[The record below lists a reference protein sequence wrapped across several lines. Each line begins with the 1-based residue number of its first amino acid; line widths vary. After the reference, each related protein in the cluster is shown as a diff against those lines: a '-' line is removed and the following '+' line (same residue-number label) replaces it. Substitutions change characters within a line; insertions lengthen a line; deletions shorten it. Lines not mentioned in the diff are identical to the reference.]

1 MTRWRSRWLLG
12 GAIVAIVLVS
22 GYLFRGPLLGFA
34 LVQGAHVAGY
44 DVAYRSLDE
53 GHGRLSIDH
62 LQVTSIPG
70 EPVLSAD
77 LVAVSYDLTKV
88 FGSPHPFGIT
98 GVEIDR
104 PTLTYIKH
112 SDGTSN
118 ITLPASSASPAPSG
132 PLQIPQ
138 LTFALRNGTI
148 GISDDTRVFAHS
160 RRILVKKIGIDAN
173 LDPAAISKITLA
185 LTLQDADGVFP
196 VTGAGTLDP
205 ARGIELTKIVA
216 KSIGLSALM
225 DYALNSPSLHVAG
238 GEIDNIDARI
248 YGLRNHAGQMDRHVA
263 VTADLDHFQPYLGGI
278 VKPLRDG
285 RGALRVYDRGLAI
298 PKVDGSIAGI
308 PVRIAGSIYN
318 LSNPMLRLGVTGKG
332 DLSKLVTLSDAA
344 KKFPV
349 SGSLAFKLFVE
360 GAATSPMTLVTFSAP
375 HMHYGAFPIDDVGG
389 AIALH
394 GEETAILRTSLAYDG
409 IDVGARGVL
418 ILGKHTD
425 TNIVANVSAPAQR
438 VPYASDLLGA
448 MPVVAFADVGG
459 TDGKLETAGYLG
471 GDTATTH
478 LAGTFAVDGN
488 GIGNIGPITL
498 DGPGNRALYA
508 RVALDRPRGGGGAAY
523 VSLSNFHVATG
534 GKEPTLPG
542 LRLGAVPKITGTLD
556 GDIAAALDGK
566 NVVAGG
572 NVHAQHFEAL
582 GYPIDDVVADA
593 NVSTTTTHPANAR
606 VTGNVRYR
614 GDLAPLALAAGGK
627 IKATGSVDIP
637 VSIAATGTSSLI
649 AQIHGARFT
658 DASVAGIALRSLDGT
673 VGVRGKTIDV
683 YGLQAG
689 IGNGNVVARGSFGN
703 GGTLAVSTSGIDLAT
718 LRSAGL
724 PVTSGNIAALASI
737 QGTAQ
742 SPRLSGG
749 VAANDIGLANAQ
761 AAGIRVN
768 ASTGLSYAD
777 GTFGVSNAIVAAGPA
792 IASLD
797 GSVSGLRGRPQA
809 AHYDFSADLKE
820 ADIATLAHIA
830 HAEALYPEG
839 TLDANV
845 RVAGSGSAPGI
856 TGRVEIPEGS
866 INGLRYRDASVALS
880 GTPRDVHAQHGTIT
894 IGSSVLGFGASVA
907 AGAQSF
913 ALHAPRVD
921 LADFNDYFDP
931 GDLLGGTGSIDAAVA
946 NAPDRLTTSGR
957 VRIENTRVKGFTIG
971 ATRADWS
978 TTGRTIHTDA
988 VVGDRAGHV
997 RAGGDVTLAASAP
1010 LRDALHRTS
1019 LALTTRA
1026 SDVDLAVWLPAA
1038 GVQAPVLGL
1047 INANATLNGTY
1058 PNITANAHA
1067 QLDRG
1072 LVQRIAVRTATIDA
1086 TAARGHATITRAVLA
1101 IDNLQASAMGSVAL
1115 SPQGPF
1121 DLTIDAKT
1129 PDIAALAKTLTGKT
1143 IDASGSIATTARISG
1158 SPKQLSI
1165 ADTTDAQNVRYQKYT
1180 LPRAHAQVAVVPG
1193 RVTVSNT
1200 EVDLQQGKVL
1210 IDGYA
1215 PLNANF
1221 AGIAPTQPVA
1231 LNVAAQGI
1239 DLTQFSA
1246 FFPKNTKL
1254 TGALDGRVGLI
1265 GSLDNPGLSGQLS
1278 LVNGTF
1284 VGPQEMSKITDLN
1297 GQVAF
1302 ANRTVTLQNTSAK
1315 VGGGTISAN
1324 GSVSVPNLRDPA
1336 NSASIAFEAVSNNA
1350 VFNLPD
1356 LFKGRI
1362 NGNITLARAAGADYK
1377 VGGQVAVT
1385 SARIST
1391 TGLLPKGATPTS
1403 TATPLPVDLNL
1414 GVDVGND
1421 VRVQGGPVDIGAKGD
1436 LQIAG
1441 TLAAPTADGTLT
1453 STGGTVS
1460 FYRTFQLQYPSTVAF
1475 DPSDGVIPNIDAT
1488 ATTSIDNPQTD
1499 VTLHVTGPATQ
1510 LNVDLQSDPSY
1521 DKQQI
1526 LGLLVGVQALG
1537 AVSGVASSN
1546 QTGAQA
1552 NPFTALA
1559 QGQLGTLLTQN
1570 VLEPFSSQLGSAV
1583 GLSNLE
1589 VNYQPGG
1596 SLGLG
1601 AQKQIAKNINA
1612 VFAESFNE
1620 PIRETIG
1627 LRATPKPTT
1636 AYQFTFFSQPD
1647 NNRLQTFQASD
1658 FISSNDSV
1666 TASQP
1671 ASGTS
1676 GISASILRR
1685 FH

>member
-12 GAIVAIVLVS
+12 GAIAAVVFVCAF
-22 GYLFRGPLLGFA
+22 LFRASIFGFA

-44 DVAYRSLDE
+44 DVAYRSLDA
-53 GHGRLSIDH
+53 GHGRLAIDH
-62 LQVTSIPG
+62 LQVSSIPG
-70 EPVLSAD
+70 ERVLSAD

-88 FGSPHPFGIT
+88 FGSAHPYGIT
-98 GVEIDR
+98 GVELDR

-112 SDGTSN
+112 ADGSSN
-118 ITLPASSASPAPSG
+118 ITLPASSSSPSPSG

-138 LTFALRNGTI
+138 VTFALRNGTI
-148 GISDDTRVFAHS
+148 GITDDTRIFAHS
-160 RRILVKKIGIDAN
+160 RRILVKNIGIDAN
-173 LDPAAISKITLA
+173 LDPKAISKLKLA
-185 LTLQDADGVFP
+185 LTLQDADGTFP

-205 ARGIELTKIVA
+205 ERGIELTKIVA
-216 KSIGLSALM
+216 KSIGLSALL

-308 PVRIAGSIYN
+308 PVRIAGSIYD
-318 LSNPMLRLGVTGKG
+318 LADPTLRLGITGSG

-349 SGSLAFKLFVE
+349 SGALAFKLFVE
-360 GAATSPMTLVTFSAP
+360 GAATSPITLVTFSAP
-375 HMHYGAFPIDDVGG
+375 HMHYAAFPIDDVGG

-409 IDVGARGVL
+409 IVAGARGVL

-425 TNIVANVSAPAQR
+425 TNIVANVAAPAQR

-448 MPVVAFADVGG
+448 MPVAAFADVSG
-459 TDGKLETAGYLG
+459 TDGKLETAGFLG
-471 GDTATTH
+471 GDTPTTH
-478 LAGTFAVDGN
+478 LAGTFAVDGS
-488 GIGNIGPITL
+488 GLGDIGPITL
-498 DGPGNRALYA
+498 DGPGNRTLYA
-508 RVALDRPRGGGGAAY
+508 RIALDRPRGGGGAAY
-523 VSLSNFHVATG
+523 VSLANIHLATG
-534 GKEPTLPG
+534 GPEPALPG
-542 LRLGAVPKITGTLD
+542 LQLGSVPKISGILD
-556 GDIAAALDGK
+556 GDLAAALDGK
-566 NVVAGG
+566 NVVAAGK
-572 NVHAQHFEAL
+572 VHAQGVEAI
-582 GYPIDDVVADA
+582 GY
-593 NVSTTTTHPANAR
+593 HM
-606 VTGNVRYR
+606 
-614 GDLAPLALAAGGK
+614 
-627 IKATGSVDIP
+627 TGSVEIP
-637 VSIAATGTSSLI
+637 IAIAANGTNSI
-649 AQIHGARFT
+649 VAQIHTARFT
-658 DASVAGIALRSLDGT
+658 NASVAGIALRSLDGT
-673 VGVRGKTIDV
+673 IGVRGKTIDV

-689 IGNGNVVARGSFGN
+689 IGSGNVVARGSFGN

-724 PVTSGNIAALASI
+724 PLTSGSITALASVD
-737 QGTAQ
+737 GSAQ
-742 SPRLSGG
+742 SPHVSGG
-749 VAANDIGLANAQ
+749 IGASDIGLANAQ
-761 AAGIRVN
+761 VAGLKVN
-768 ASTGLSYAD
+768 ASTGLSYAN
-777 GTFGVSNAIVAAGPA
+777 GRLGVSNAIVAAGPA
-792 IASLD
+792 VASLD
-797 GSVSGLRGRPQA
+797 GNVSGLRGTPQA
-809 AHYDFSADLKE
+809 ARYDFTADLKE
-820 ADIATLAHIA
+820 ADIATLARIA
-830 HAEALYPEG
+830 HAGSLYPEG
-839 TLDANV
+839 TVDANV
-845 RVAGSGSAPGI
+845 RVIGSGSRPAI
-856 TGRVEIPEGS
+856 TGAIDIPEGS

-880 GTPRDVHAQHGTIT
+880 GTPGNLRARHGTIT
-894 IGSSVLGFGASVA
+894 IGTSVLGFAADVA
-907 AGAQSF
+907 PSAQSF
-913 ALHAPRVD
+913 ALHAPRID
-921 LADFNDYFDP
+921 LVDFNDYFDS
-931 GDLLGGTGSIDAAVA
+931 GDLLGGTGSIDASVA
-946 NAPDRLTTSGR
+946 SAPDRLSTRGR
-957 VRIENTRVKGFTIG
+957 VRIANTRVKGFTIG
-971 ATRADWS
+971 GTRADWS
-978 TTGRTIHTDA
+978 TAGRTIHTDA

-997 RAGGDVTLAASAP
+997 SANGDVTLAQSAP

-1019 LALTTRA
+1019 LALTTRV

-1047 INANATLNGTY
+1047 VNANATLGGTY
-1058 PNITANAHA
+1058 PNITAQAHGE
-1067 QLDRG
+1067 LDHG
-1072 LVQRIAVRTATIDA
+1072 LVQRIAVRTASIDA
-1086 TAARGHATITRAVLA
+1086 TAARGRATITRAVLA
-1101 IDNLQASAMGSVAL
+1101 IDNLQANAMGSLAL
-1115 SPQGPF
+1115 APQGPF
-1121 DLTIDAKT
+1121 AITIDAKT
-1129 PDIAALAKTLTGKT
+1129 PDVAALAKTLTGKT
-1143 IDASGSIATTARISG
+1143 IDASGAIATTARVSG
-1158 SPKQLSI
+1158 TPTRLSI

-1180 LPRAHAQVAVVPG
+1180 VPRAHAEVAVVPG

-1210 IDGYA
+1210 VDGFA
-1215 PLNANF
+1215 PLNVNF
-1221 AGIAPTQPVA
+1221 AGIAPEQPIA
-1231 LNVAAQGI
+1231 LNVAAQAI
-1239 DLTQFSA
+1239 DLTQFTP
-1246 FFPKNTKL
+1246 FFPKDTKL
-1254 TGALDGRVGLI
+1254 TGLLDGRVGLI
-1265 GSLDNPGLSGQLS
+1265 GSLDNPGLGGQLA

-1284 VGPQEMSKITDLN
+1284 VGPQEMSKITALN
-1297 GQVAF
+1297 AQVAF

-1336 NSASIAFEAVSNNA
+1336 NSATIAFEATSNNA
-1350 VFNLPD
+1350 VLSVPN

-1362 NGNITLARAAGADYK
+1362 SGNVTLARAAGADYK
-1377 VGGQVAVT
+1377 VGGQLAIT
-1385 SARIST
+1385 SARLAT
-1391 TGLLPKGATPTS
+1391 AGLLPKSATTTS
-1403 TATPLPVDLNL
+1403 TASPLPVDLNL
-1414 GVDVGND
+1414 GIDVGND

-1453 STGGTVS
+1453 STGGTIS
-1460 FYRTFQLQYPSTVAF
+1460 FYRTFELQYPSTVAF
-1475 DPSDGVIPNIDAT
+1475 DPSNGVIPNIDAT
-1488 ATTSIDNPQTD
+1488 ATTTVDNPQTD

-1521 DKQQI
+1521 DKAQI

-1537 AVSGVASSN
+1537 AVSGVAASN

-1583 GLSNLE
+1583 GLSNLA

-1601 AQKQIAKNINA
+1601 AQKQIVKNVNA

-1647 NNRLQTFQASD
+1647 NNRLQVFQPSAFLST
-1658 FISSNDSV
+1658 NNSV

-1671 ASGTS
+1671 EEGTS
-1676 GISASILRR
+1676 GISASIQRR